1 METRDLMA
9 ASNLTNF
16 AGQVVL
22 VTGAASGIGKAA
34 AELIAQRGGKVIC
47 LDLNEDGLKIT
58 VAQIE
63 QAGGSAGYKVLDV
76 SSQSGVKKVVAEILA
91 EHGQVHALANSA
103 GISGPTGKPVEEVEW
118 AAFQKTIE
126 INLYGTI
133 WLTQEL
139 MPSMKEHKYG
149 RIVHLASIAGK
160 EGNPGMSA
168 YNASKAAVIG
178 FVKGVAKE
186 CATFGITINAVAPAV
201 IRTPI
206 NETVAPDVQAYM
218 VSKIPVGRLGEPNE
232 VAEIIAFAASQAC
245 SFTTGFTFD
254 VSGGRATY

>member
-76 SSQSGVKKVVAEILA
+76 SSQSGVKKVVVEILA